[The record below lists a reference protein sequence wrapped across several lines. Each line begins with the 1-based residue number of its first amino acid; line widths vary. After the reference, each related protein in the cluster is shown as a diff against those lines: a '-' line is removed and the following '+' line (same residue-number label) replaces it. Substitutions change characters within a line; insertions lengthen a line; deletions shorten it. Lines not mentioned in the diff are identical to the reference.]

1 MVPLSY
7 FIEQPFQN
15 WTRATADILGT
26 VYFYADYSLP
36 VAEVGEELRRILETS
51 GMWDGKVCVLQ
62 VTNATDRAIELRALM
77 SAPNSGAAWD
87 LRCYVRERLI
97 AFVREHYPESRSRT
111 RAEPRSERSPELP
124 PPGPDGLASPSRA

>member
-1 MVPLSY
+1 MVPLSH
-7 FIEQPFQN
+7 FIEQPLQN

-36 VAEVGEELRRILETS
+36 VAEVGEELRPILETS
-51 GMWDGKVCVLQ
+51 GTSDGKVCVLQ
-62 VTNATDRAIELRALM
+62 VTNATDRAIELQALM

-97 AFVREHYPESRSRT
+97 AFVREHYPESLSRT
-111 RAEPRSERSPELP
+111 RAELRSERSPELP
-124 PPGPDGLASPSRA
+124 PVGPDRLTSPSRA